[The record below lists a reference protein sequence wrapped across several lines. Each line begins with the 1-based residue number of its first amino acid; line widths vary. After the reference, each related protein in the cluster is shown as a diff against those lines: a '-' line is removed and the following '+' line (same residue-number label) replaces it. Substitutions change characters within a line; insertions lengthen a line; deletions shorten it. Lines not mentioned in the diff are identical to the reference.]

1 MYKKPYIASDRIIL
15 RLAEK
20 NDTDEVYEYH
30 LRNKDYLAPFEPKHN
45 DRYYTRERWEK
56 LNHRSLKDA
65 EEGKAIRLFI
75 FRKEDNK
82 RVIGELNFEFIM
94 KKPMCS
100 CEIGYSMD
108 EHEQGKGYMT
118 EAVKLGTDYV
128 FRELN
133 LMRISGGYSKSN
145 EKSGNVMRKAGFVG
159 NNLIKNYMLING
171 KWEDII
177 YCYLYNNN
185 WKDE

>member
-15 RLAEK
+15 RLADK
-20 NDTDEVYEYH
+20 DDTDEVYDYH
-30 LRNKDYLAPFEPKHN
+30 LRNKEYLTPFEPMHDDNYLKK
-45 DRYYTRERWEK
+45 ERWRK
-56 LNHRSLKDA
+56 LIERSLNDA
-65 EEGKAIRLFI
+65 KESKALRLFI
-75 FRKEDNK
+75 FEKEDNK

-108 EHEQGKGYMT
+108 EDEQGKGYMT

-128 FRELN
+128 LRELN
-133 LMRISGGYSKSN
+133 LMRISGGYSTSN
-145 EKSGNVMRKAGFVG
+145 EKSGNVMRKVGFVG
-159 NNLIKNYMLING
+159 RNLIKNYMMING

-177 YCYLYNNN
+177 FCYLYNDN